1 MRKTLA
7 ATALACLAALP
18 GWAQGYF
25 EGKTV
30 TYIIATNPG
39 GNYDAYGRLI
49 GRHLEEELGADK
61 LIFKNLPGAGH
72 IIGANTLFAS
82 KPDGLTIGTFNTGLI
97 YAQILQ
103 RGGIKFD
110 LSEFSWIGKA
120 AADPRVMVLSTNSGF
135 ESFEDLAGADGQVRF
150 AASGIGSASFT
161 ETKMLAD
168 GKRHREEKGE
178 SLMVPR
184 WDIVPIPEHLRGGLA
199 PDSIM
204 EFPAETAQS
213 MFDFRANEVVGNIAP
228 RPLLLFHSANDSVTP
243 TEQSIG
249 LFEHAR
255 QPTDLIL
262 LADVDHFPFSVENTR
277 PRQVLK
283 MWLDQYL
290 PVT

>member
-1 MRKTLA
+1 MET
-7 ATALACLAALP
+7 P
-18 GWAQGYF
+18 
-25 EGKTV
+25 V
-30 TYIIATNPG
+30 T
-39 GNYDAYGRLI
+39 
-49 GRHLEEELGADK
+49 
-61 LIFKNLPGAGH
+61 F
-72 IIGANTLFAS
+72 S
-82 KPDGLTIGTFNTGLI
+82 SDGLTLSGIVHKPDNMGAGERRPAFLLLHGFGSSKDSGTMKTVADLMCDWGYVVMRFDFRGCGESEGKKAWILCLDQVEDTRNALTYMMTRDDVDPDRIGVMGHSFGAAVAA
-97 YAQILQ
+97 YV
-103 RGGIKFD
+103 GGVD
-110 LSEFSWIGKA
+110 
-120 AADPRVMVLSTNSGF
+120 D
-135 ESFEDLAGADGQVRF
+135 RF
-150 AASGIGSASFT
+150 AAVVSSCGWGDGEKKFRRQHPTPEAWEKF
-161 ETKMLAD
+161 TKMLAD

-290 PVT
+290 PAR